1 MITKKEANENAT
13 VRNGE
18 MIHVEPGQEITWIP
32 KDRFES
38 SWITKVS
45 STSLKSLP
53 KEVHNYSTG
62 KFFSSLN

>member
-18 MIHVEPGQEITWIP
+18 MIDAEPGQEITWIP

-38 SWITKVS
+38 S
-45 STSLKSLP
+45 
-53 KEVHNYSTG
+53 
-62 KFFSSLN
+62 